1 MANNK
6 TIILVSLGI
15 VAIGGVAYY
24 FINRKKEEEA
34 AATPAP
40 YVPAKPLSVSTTTQE
55 LANELKKNK
64 DANIYRGK
72 VIALAA
78 YLKLG
83 VQYAVTYKMAEQLKD
98 FYFLLNKTPKSNPL
112 LYGDVTE
119 KTIDY
124 YLLDMVLH
132 YKIRSQLKAI

>member
-6 TIILVSLGI
+6 TIILVGLGI
-15 VAIGGVAYY
+15 VAVGGVAYY
-24 FINRKKEEEA
+24 FITRKKEEEA
-34 AATPAP
+34 TTPAP
-40 YVPAKPLSVSTTTQE
+40 YVPAKPLSPTTTKQE
-55 LANELKKNK
+55 LLNKLSENK
-64 DANIYRGK
+64 DSLIYRGK
-72 VIALAA
+72 VVSLAA

-83 VQYAVTYKMAEQLKD
+83 LQYAVTYKVAQQLKE
-98 FYFLLNKTPKSNPL
+98 FYFLLNGTPKSNPL

-124 YLLDMVLH
+124 YLLDMALH